1 MGYLLL
7 LLIVMPLVE
16 IAVFITVGERIGLWP
31 TLGLVVATAFLGAA
45 LLRVQGLAALGA
57 ARASLARDEFPVTQV
72 FDGLC
77 LLIAAALLITP
88 GFVTDALG
96 LVLFLPGFRAA
107 LRRTLWRYLAARG
120 EVRVWTDAEELR
132 TGPRP
137 PGGPTVIEGEFEE
150 IPPEEESEG
159 SGEGPQR

>member
-7 LLIVMPLVE
+7 LLIGMPLIE
-16 IAVFITVGERIGLWP
+16 IAVFITVGERVGLWP
-31 TLGLVVATAFLGAA
+31 TLGLVVATAFVGAA
-45 LLRVQGLAALGA
+45 LLRIQGLAALSE

-77 LLIAAALLITP
+77 LLIAGALLMTP

-96 LVLFLPGFRAA
+96 LLLFLPRFRAA
-107 LRRTLWRYLAARG
+107 LRRALWRYLVTKG
-120 EVRVWTDAEELR
+120 EVRTWTDADEFR

-137 PGGPTVIEGEFEE
+137 RGGPTIIEGEFEE
-150 IPPEEESEG
+150 IPPEEEG
-159 SGEGPQR
+159 DGTRDGPGR

>member
-7 LLIVMPLVE
+7 LLIGMPLVE

-45 LLRVQGLAALGA
+45 LLRIQGLAALSA

-96 LVLFLPGFRAA
+96 FMLFLPGFRAA
-107 LRRTLWRYLAARG
+107 LRRALWRYLVAKG

-132 TGPRP
+132 TGPTP
-137 PGGPTVIEGEFEE
+137 GGGPTVIEGEFEE

-159 SGEGPQR
+159 TRDGPGQ